1 MSSSGSSSG
10 SRASRGAGS
19 SGGPSG
25 TKRTPVT
32 PCLGDGLVV
41 RRLVIRSRDVVF
53 FKGVIEASEGL
64 AGGVAEHGAA
74 PTVAA
79 PAPRAPELD
88 AVLGELCVE
97 LGAVRVDS

>member
-10 SRASRGAGS
+10 SRASRGSGS

-64 AGGVAEHGAA
+64 AAVFAEHGGDL
-74 PTVAA
+74 TVAA
-79 PAPRAPELD
+79 PVSRAPELD